1 MAVDSLAEYLPFILG
16 GVVLLIVLVVGL
28 SGNRQVQHNDRI
40 THIVHGGQRVQKA
53 SKSARA
59 AVEASGGKMEKRL
72 RQIEK
77 QAVEDRAREHRSISD
92 RIGEAGWEI
101 SVQHF
106 WMIGA
111 GCGFGLTLLAFVMGL
126 PMLVVLLMAP
136 IGCFGLPMMVL
147 RIAGARRKAA
157 FLGAMADALEAI
169 TRAIKAGL
177 PVSESMA
184 IIGRDFD
191 GPIGAEFAKAVDEQK
206 IGLGLGE
213 ALERLAHRM
222 PVPEMRMM
230 SMAVTI
236 QTQTGGSLAETL
248 ENLANVIRGRERLRR
263 KVKAVSSEAKI
274 SAAIM
279 GCLPLFVMGS
289 LYLVNPDY
297 VNILFTTDTGK
308 ILMIG
313 CGLWM
318 SCGVAVMWKMV
329 NFKV

>member
-1 MAVDSLAEYLPFILG
+1 MVEALIDYLPLLLG
-16 GVVLLIVLVVGL
+16 GVVLAVVLVAGL
-28 SGNRQVQHNDRI
+28 VTGRQSQSQDRI
-40 THIVHGGQRVQKA
+40 SAVLHGGAPAERQA
-53 SKSARA
+53 KSARA
-59 AVEASGGKMEKRL
+59 AVEAGGGKMEKRL
-72 RQIEK
+72 RQIEN
-77 QAVEDRAREHRSISD
+77 QAAEDRAKEVRTVAD
-92 RIGEAGWEI
+92 RICEAGWTI
-101 SVQHF
+101 SPQHF
-106 WMIGA
+106 WGYGA
-111 GCGFGLTLLAFVMGL
+111 VCAVVFTTLALAAGLAM
-126 PMLVVLLMAP
+126 PVVAMMVP
-136 IGCFGLPMMVL
+136 IGGIGFPLMVL

-157 FLGAMADALEAI
+157 FLGSMADALEAI

-191 GPIGAEFAKAVDEQK
+191 GPIGEEFAKAVDEQR

-274 SAAIM
+274 SAGIM

-289 LYLVNPDY
+289 LYLVNPEY